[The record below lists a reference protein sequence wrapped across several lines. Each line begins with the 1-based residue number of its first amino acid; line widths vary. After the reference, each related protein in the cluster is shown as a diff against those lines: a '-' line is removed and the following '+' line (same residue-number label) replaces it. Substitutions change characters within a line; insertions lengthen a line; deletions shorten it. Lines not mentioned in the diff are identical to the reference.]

1 MQSASTRQLALLTA
15 SSAALLLGWDFSRL
29 DLPLAH
35 WFGSADGFALREH
48 WLLANLLHDG
58 GRRLAWALTLG
69 LSLAVWW
76 PVGALRQLSFNQ
88 RLQLAVTTLATALA
102 VSTLKSFSGTSCP
115 WDLAEFGGVARYA
128 SHWRYWLQ
136 PDGGSGRCFPAGHAS
151 AGFAFVGGYFVFRHD
166 APALARRWLA
176 AALAAGL
183 LLGLGQQAR
192 GAHFMSHTLWTGW
205 VCWSLAWS
213 LDAAWTWAGRGVAA
227 GNIEPIP

>member
-76 PVGALRQLSFNQ
+76 PVGALRRLSFNQ

-136 PDGGSGRCFPAGHAS
+136 PDGGSGRCFPAGHRRRLVRVP
-151 AGFAFVGGYFVFRHD
+151 AGGAGAG
-166 APALARRWLA
+166 AALAA
-176 AALAAGL
+176 GALAAGL
-183 LLGLGQQAR
+183 LLGLGQQGAAR
-192 GAHFMSHTLWTGW
+192 TS
-205 VCWSLAWS
+205 
-213 LDAAWTWAGRGVAA
+213 
-227 GNIEPIP
+227 